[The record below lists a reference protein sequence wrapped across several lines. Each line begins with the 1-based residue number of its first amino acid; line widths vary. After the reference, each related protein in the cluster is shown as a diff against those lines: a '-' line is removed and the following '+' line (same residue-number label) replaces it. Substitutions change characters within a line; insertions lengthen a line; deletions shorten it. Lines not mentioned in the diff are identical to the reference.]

1 MHATTVPAS
10 LHRSLPVS
18 ALSYIQMGE
27 GLFQCDW
34 RAHSLP
40 QCSPCPSIASALT
53 APTVQPTPI
62 HCLSTH
68 LAHSAAHAHPLPQ
81 HSPRRLPPTDPC
93 TFYTFAPR
101 AWRCTHTAHSTCT
114 AHTQRTVRA
123 QHMSCVRGSA
133 QHMRSTCVPVLAH
146 RRGGVPGG
154 AVPQAAPA
162 PPAPGRP
169 ESGRLR
175 RSVSPLLGASGSGSG
190 SGTGVLSPMQRR
202 AQPPPPPRGASSL
215 PPSRPASSA
224 VGGGDQPYD
233 PFAHAHD
240 ALDEFKRPRR

>member
-1 MHATTVPAS
+1 MQCAWLVETAACHHARHYCSRISSPQLACVCPVIHSNGGGA
-10 LHRSLPVS
+10 LPVRL
-18 ALSYIQMGE
+18 ARP
-27 GLFQCDW
+27 FTP
-34 RAHSLP
+34 A
-40 QCSPCPSIASALT
+40 
-53 APTVQPTPI
+53 VQPMPI

-68 LAHSAAHAHPLPQ
+68 CAHSAAHAHPLPQ
-81 HSPRRLPPTDPC
+81 HSARRLPPTDPC

-101 AWRCTHTAHSTCT
+101 AWRCT
-114 AHTQRTVRA
+114 HTQRTVRA

-224 VGGGDQPYD
+224 VGGGDQLYD